1 MSVSFFN
8 VFAAGFL
15 HNGVMQNS
23 FKQKL
28 HKSLQSK
35 MRQLETF
42 TEKPWYALL
51 IGFLALIDTFV
62 IVIPTD
68 GILISSTMLKPKRW
82 LLYAVTITVGSTIG
96 ALIFAYVLEKHGLP
110 WILDIYPNLT
120 TGNMWMWMENFFNQY
135 GLIII
140 FLIAASPVIQN
151 PSIVLA
157 CMADISLT
165 HIFLVIFAGRFL
177 KYLIMG
183 YISSH
188 APRLIGKLW
197 GVQDEL
203 DEVGIKIN
211 P

>member
-1 MSVSFFN
+1 
-8 VFAAGFL
+8 
-15 HNGVMQNS
+15 MQNS

-28 HKSLQSK
+28 HKYLREKVQ
-35 MRQLETF
+35 QLERF
-42 TEKPWYALL
+42 TDKAWYSLL
-51 IGFLALIDTFV
+51 IGFLAMIDTFV

-82 LLYAVTITVGSTIG
+82 LLYAVAITIG
-96 ALIFAYVLEKHGLP
+96 SSLGALLFGYVLEVYGLP
-110 WILDIYPNLT
+110 LVLDIYPSLT
-120 TGNMWMWMENFFNQY
+120 TGNMWLWMENFFNQY
-135 GLIII
+135 GLIIVFI
-140 FLIAASPVIQN
+140 IAAMPVVQN
-151 PSIVLA
+151 PSIILA

-188 APRLIGKLW
+188 APRLLGRLW

-203 DEVGIKIN
+203 DEVGIKIT
-211 P
+211 